1 MFWLFWG
8 GGFPGGPC
16 RGCCGG
22 FPGACIYR
30 PRGTQE
36 CPHTSYGT
44 LFAPEARACTVIMRT
59 RCCLVPFGV
68 VSPRGPLLGR
78 PRSPVAF
85 TRCSGRLP
93 HFFGSQSNAPSATAP
108 LTTVRIAPQGE
119 SQGIFWRVFP
129 GHLSAG
135 RNDSTVRLYP
145 CKRVTLRKWIT
156 LMINTCICPTQVQTS
171 FPPHVTSS

>member
-1 MFWLFWG
+1 MHQGHVLGGLGPWG
-8 GGFPGGPC
+8 G
-16 RGCCGG
+16 RK
-22 FPGACIYR
+22 
-30 PRGTQE
+30 
-36 CPHTSYGT
+36 
-44 LFAPEARACTVIMRT
+44 CTVIMRT
-59 RCCLVPFGV
+59 RCCLVPFGM
-68 VSPRGPLLGR
+68 VSPRGLYWVAQGP
-78 PRSPVAF
+78 PVAF

-156 LMINTCICPTQVQTS
+156 LTRAYVLHMS
-171 FPPHVTSS
+171 KHLFPPMLRPLNLV